1 MWEEIAIER
10 LANSNERVWERYA
23 NGEGIATIEKE
34 ERWTDAEDDALCLL
48 AEAHPNLL
56 DIKAFPFL
64 VLDPLALVDD
74 GCGNYIKPMTPE
86 EEEAVY
92 LLLDSH
98 PKSLV
103 YKYRIGF

>member
-10 LANSNERVWERYA
+10 LANSNERAWERYA

-34 ERWTDAEDDALCLL
+34 ERWTDAEDEALLLL
-48 AEAHPNLL
+48 ADNHPNL
-56 DIKAFPFL
+56 ISTKYYPYL
-64 VLDPLALVDD
+64 VLDPIEVVDD
-74 GCGNYIKPMTPE
+74 GHGNYIKPMTTAE
-86 EEEAVY
+86 EDAVY

>member
-10 LANSNERVWERYA
+10 LADSNERAWERYA
-23 NGEGIATIEKE
+23 NGEGIATIAKE
-34 ERWTDAEDDALCLL
+34 ERWTDAEDEALCLL
-48 AEAHPNLL
+48 AESHPNL
-56 DIKAFPFL
+56 IASNAFPHL
-64 VLDPLALVDD
+64 ILDPIDLVDD
-74 GCGNYIKPMTPE
+74 GHGGYIKPMTSAE
-86 EEEAVY
+86 EDAVY